1 MRVNSTTG
9 NQTKIVAARR
19 SVYVGRDRI
28 GDVAQ
33 REGGFVA
40 RDRAGRIIGTFNSAL
55 EAADAVS
62 AAVERI
68 TYADAFSAFRRD
80 NERNRK

>member
-1 MRVNSTTG
+1 MRVNSSFG
-9 NQTKIVAARR
+9 NQAKSVEARQ
-19 SVYVGRDRI
+19 SIYSGRDRI

-68 TYADAFSAFRRD
+68 TYPDAFSAFRRD